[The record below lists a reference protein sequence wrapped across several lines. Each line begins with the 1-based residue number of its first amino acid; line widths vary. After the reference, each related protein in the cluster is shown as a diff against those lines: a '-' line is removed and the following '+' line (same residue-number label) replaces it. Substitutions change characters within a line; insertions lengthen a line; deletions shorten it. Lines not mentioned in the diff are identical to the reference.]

1 MKVVT
6 KIMQLKLANR
16 HGIFVKL
23 SGYTKDRFFVCNF
36 FANRSDRQ
44 LLLVSR
50 ILHHAGVAATNGV
63 ADNVCACFQLFSLL
77 LLKYQFC
84 KVDKL
89 WNSCQLTIFRH
100 LNMAGIFY
108 KSQTIM

>member
-84 KVDKL
+84 SYELINCGSWRDVEEL
-89 WNSCQLTIFRH
+89 EP
-100 LNMAGIFY
+100 G
-108 KSQTIM
+108 